1 MLAAM
6 NHDQAAPQAAPHED
20 PARRRAARVRLIRR
34 RVVGGGVGLFAA
46 VWLLITATL
55 VSGKDPGL
63 TATKT
68 TARVATTTTATSTS
82 TAATR
87 TRTSGSASQAGS
99 ATAAQSSKASTAS
112 PSPVT
117 TQQS

>member
-1 MLAAM
+1 MLPAM
-6 NHDQAAPQAAPHED
+6 NSHDDD
-20 PARRRAARVRLIRR
+20 PVRRRTERVRRIRR

-63 TATKT
+63 AAAKP
-68 TARVATTTTATSTS
+68 TARVATTTTTT
-82 TAATR
+82 TT
-87 TRTSGSASQAGS
+87 TTAGS
-99 ATAAQSSKASTAS
+99 TTAVHRATKASTAT

>member
-1 MLAAM
+1 MLPAM
-6 NHDQAAPQAAPHED
+6 NSHDDD
-20 PARRRAARVRLIRR
+20 PARRRAERVRLIRR

-63 TATKT
+63 AATKT
-68 TARVATTTTATSTS
+68 TARVTTARVTTARVTTAPVATKTTAGSTS
-82 TAATR
+82 AAAR
-87 TRTSGSASQAGS
+87 
-99 ATAAQSSKASTAS
+99 SKASTAT